1 MIAVPGRRG
10 ARPEMY
16 VCPVCGYGYVVWRG
30 RSQMRKRGHGKT
42 MWCPICARRRKFE
55 KRGR

>member
-1 MIAVPGRRG
+1 MGGRRG

-16 VCPVCGYGYVVWRG
+16 VCAACGYGYVVWRV
-30 RSQMRKRGHGKT
+30 RSQLRRRGHGKT
-42 MWCPICARRRKFE
+42 MWCPVCGRRRTFK